1 MENKTFLRNVL
12 GIAAFCILLYWGLQN
27 MDRVGNFLGMVAG
40 LLMPFLLGA
49 AMAFIFNVPMRA
61 IEGHLPQK
69 LQRAHRG
76 ISLVLTLA
84 AVIGVVMLVSLLV
97 LPQLQNTVQTIA
109 ARMPA
114 FWAQAQEWANEL
126 MIRYPELAD
135 WLSEA
140 GNLNLRNVTQQVMD
154 WLKNGGLALVGN
166 TVTAATGIISGF
178 VNFFIA
184 FIFAIYLLFQKE
196 TLSRQGRML
205 LFAWMRPEHAEKVL
219 EVVRLANKTF
229 SNFLSGQCLEACI
242 LGALFAVGMLLFR
255 MPYVLLISVLVA
267 VTALIPV
274 FGDFFGCFVGA
285 FMILIQNPLQSVVFV
300 ILFLVIQQI
309 EGNLI
314 YPRVVGSSVGLPSVW
329 VLAAVTLGGSTFGV
343 VGMLVMIPLCSV
355 LYSLLRTATRERLRR
370 RGVEKAKYML
380 APAQQAPKAP
390 AQPPKTSKK
399 K

>member
-12 GIAAFCILLYWGLQN
+12 GIATFCILLYWGLQN
-27 MDRVGNFLGMVAG
+27 MDRVGSFLEMVAG

-49 AMAFIFNVPMRA
+49 AMAFILNVPMRA
-61 IEGHLPQK
+61 IETHLPQK
-69 LQRAHRG
+69 LQKAHRG
-76 ISLVLTLA
+76 ISLVITLA
-84 AVIGVVMLVSLLV
+84 GVIGVVMVVSLLV

-205 LFAWMRPEHAEKVL
+205 LFAWMKPEHVEKVL

-255 MPYVLLISVLVA
+255 MPYVLLVSVLVA

-274 FGDFFGCFVGA
+274 FGAFIGCFVGA
-285 FMILIQNPLQSVVFV
+285 FLILIQNPMQAVVFV

-329 VLAAVTLGGSTFGV
+329 VLTAVTLGGSMFGV

-380 APAQQAPKAP
+380 APAQQAPKAQV
-390 AQPPKTSKK
+390 QPPKAPKK